1 MHQPIQGGCNLAHLL
16 AAVCVSTLGVTAAL
30 AESNRGTSNK
40 SEQEYQTVLC
50 NEFNTSVQLPTRTE
64 VDCVS
69 EDLAIEVDFSEKWAE
84 AVGQSLY
91 YASELNLRP
100 GIILICKEAQ
110 TSRPCL
116 RHRYLAEQALAHWQ
130 IPATLWFCGRDSTEL
145 QDCARQEV
153 ESAFTR

>member
-1 MHQPIQGGCNLAHLL
+1 MQAGCNLAYLL
-16 AAVCVSTLGVTAAL
+16 AVACVYTLGVTTAL
-30 AESNRGTSNK
+30 AESNRGTSNR
-40 SEQEYQTVLC
+40 SEKEYQIVLC

-100 GIILICKEAQ
+100 GIILICKEAK
-110 TSRPCL
+110 TSSPCL
-116 RHRYLAEQALAHWQ
+116 RHRYLAEQTLAHWQ
-130 IPATLWFCGRDSTEL
+130 IPATIWFCGRDSREL
-145 QDCARQEV
+145 QDCAWQEV
-153 ESAFTR
+153 ESARTR